1 MGYFRDW
8 IYVLQ
13 SLELVNIFFTMHDGK
28 RKGVKNIP
36 NGDQIF
42 ALKSLLRYVKIQP
55 VNEV

>member
-13 SLELVNIFFTMHDGK
+13 SLELVNFFAMHDGK
-28 RKGVKNIP
+28 RKGVKNIQ

-42 ALKSLLRYVKIQP
+42 A
-55 VNEV
+55 

>member
-1 MGYFRDW
+1 
-8 IYVLQ
+8 
-13 SLELVNIFFTMHDGK
+13 MHDGK

>member
-13 SLELVNIFFTMHDGK
+13 SLELVNIFFAMHDGK
-28 RKGVKNIP
+28 RKGVKNIQ

-42 ALKSLLRYVKIQP
+42 A
-55 VNEV
+55 